1 VLNRVYCGMQQA
13 YNETGSLGGVIA
25 SDTISKSDFRAVFNS
40 VKRGSM
46 INSGCRRWTVVS
58 VTYIQRD
65 IDVSVQKL
73 PNNRQAQK
81 AIQCAAGTNVWTHS
95 SVYA

>member
-1 VLNRVYCGMQQA
+1 MQKA
-13 YNETGSLGGVIA
+13 YNEIGSLVGVIA
-25 SDTISKSDFRAVFNS
+25 SDTISKSDFLAVLRC
-40 VKRGSM
+40 VIRGSM
-46 INSGCRRWTVVS
+46 IISGCRRRTVVS
-58 VTYIQRD
+58 VTCIQRY

-81 AIQCAAGTNVWTHS
+81 AIQQAAGTNVWTDS